1 MAVEAVLRFRKIQ
14 ETEDK
19 DRGAM
24 AHMCSGTRFRCD
36 GACVCV
42 CVCATAC
49 GRDFHA

>member
-42 CVCATAC
+42 CVRTRMWA
-49 GRDFHA
+49 